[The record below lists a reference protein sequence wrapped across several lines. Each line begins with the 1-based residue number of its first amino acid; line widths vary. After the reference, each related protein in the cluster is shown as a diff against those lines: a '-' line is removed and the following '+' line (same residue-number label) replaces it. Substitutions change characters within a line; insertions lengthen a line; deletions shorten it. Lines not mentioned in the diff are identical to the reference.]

1 MTLVNDET
9 AGRSQMRIVDVN
21 TYLVGTEWKNWLFV
35 RVDTDEGIYGT
46 GEGTVN
52 AFSATVAAAIAEL
65 RDQYLGLDPFGI
77 ELLFQRLVRDVY
89 SEGGQI
95 HMAAVAAIE
104 VACWDIIGKATGRP
118 VYDLLGGRCRDRI
131 RVYANGWYRTDR
143 LPDSFAR
150 RATETVALGYTALKL
165 DPFGAAFRVMDRREE
180 DLSIEIVAAVRDAV
194 GPDIDIMIEGHSRF
208 SVATALRVADRLVP
222 FRPAWFEEPV
232 PHQEVAA
239 MVEVARR
246 SPIPVATGESLSSI
260 QQHAELLSHDAV
272 HILQPEPLFL
282 GGLWRTRLVAG
293 MADAHYAVVAP
304 HNAGGPVCSAI
315 SMQLGACIPNFY
327 IQESFDET
335 NEEWTKA
342 IVDQP
347 IVQRGGYIEVRDRA
361 GLGIELDWDR
371 LRDRP
376 YQREN
381 RLRLFSSGWE
391 RRTQETGDPST
402 ADQPTTS

>member
-1 MTLVNDET
+1 
-9 AGRSQMRIVDVN
+9 
-21 TYLVGTEWKNWLFV
+21 
-35 RVDTDEGIYGT
+35 
-46 GEGTVN
+46 
-52 AFSATVAAAIAEL
+52 
-65 RDQYLGLDPFGI
+65 
-77 ELLFQRLVRDVY
+77 
-89 SEGGQI
+89 
-95 HMAAVAAIE
+95 
-104 VACWDIIGKATGRP
+104 
-118 VYDLLGGRCRDRI
+118 
-131 RVYANGWYRTDR
+131 
-143 LPDSFAR
+143 
-150 RATETVALGYTALKL
+150 
-165 DPFGAAFRVMDRREE
+165 
-180 DLSIEIVAAVRDAV
+180 
-194 GPDIDIMIEGHSRF
+194 
-208 SVATALRVADRLVP
+208 
-222 FRPAWFEEPV
+222 
-232 PHQEVAA
+232 
-239 MVEVARR
+239 
-246 SPIPVATGESLSSI
+246 
-260 QQHAELLSHDAV
+260 
-272 HILQPEPLFL
+272 
-282 GGLWRTRLVAG
+282 